1 MRRVAS
7 NEAINLQVSNGL
19 EILLSIVNKLTVIIR
34 SESADEIAEVLKGIT
49 EAAFWPSIHF
59 LFTRGFFGAQKSGK
73 RPHTPAFF
81 PTKPAPVPLALSQ
94 LSTPA
99 GESGDPSLG
108 LRPGRGAASSFVV
121 CACHLTASSG
131 SFQPVAMGVLFIL
144 LSPGI
149 RGLADD
155 GGTVADPCD

>member
-49 EAAFWPSIHF
+49 EAAFCF

-149 RGLADD
+149 RVLADD